1 MNKKHDSELIRLL
14 SEISTD
20 NVMSDLLD
28 NILTPAEREELSQR
42 LQIFKALL
50 KGESQRSIA
59 KRLDVSLA
67 TVSRGSRELK
77 YGKPGISRVIKNED

>member
-1 MNKKHDSELIRLL
+1 MNKKHDSELVRLL

-50 KGESQRSIA
+50 NGESQRSIA